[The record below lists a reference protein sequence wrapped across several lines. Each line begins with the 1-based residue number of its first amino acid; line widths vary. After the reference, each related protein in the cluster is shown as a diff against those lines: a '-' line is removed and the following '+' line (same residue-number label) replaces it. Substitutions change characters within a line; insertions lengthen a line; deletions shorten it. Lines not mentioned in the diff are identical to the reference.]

1 MSWDASNPPGQ
12 TPSPFNAPRGFDPY
26 ALQPRSSSSGWL
38 FAIGGGGC
46 LVLVLLCCGGG
57 IGGMYFVKGV
67 MEAEIK
73 NELRDNPK
81 LRAEI
86 GELQSVEMDVT
97 ASLAEDDDEVFRYNV
112 QGANASGELTVKQ
125 QTEDDG
131 SETILEASLRVEGK
145 TVQIVP

>member
-1 MSWDASNPPGQ
+1 MSWDPTNPPGQ
-12 TPSPFNAPRGFDPY
+12 NPSPFNAPRGFDPY
-26 ALQPRSSSSGWL
+26 APQPRSSSSGWL

-46 LVLVLLCCGGG
+46 LVLVLLCCGGVFG
-57 IGGMYFVKGV
+57 VMYLTKGV

-73 NELRDNPK
+73 DELRDNPK

-86 GELQSVEMDVT
+86 GELQSVEMDFVS
-97 ASLAEDDDEVFRYNV
+97 SLAEDDDEVFRYSV
-112 QGANASGELTVKQ
+112 EGTQGSGELTVKQ

-131 SETILEASLRVEGK
+131 SETILEASLRVDGK